1 MAYFMID
8 PFEKETNKC
17 VGDLST
23 HVKYNALLCMVQN
36 AQNFFVQIYKVSGKK
51 VSLLIEFLVKIPI
64 N

>member
-1 MAYFMID
+1 MID

-51 VSLLIEFLVKIPI
+51 SIAFNRIFSKDSC
-64 N
+64 